1 MMDRLATPKFMSF
14 PLRIG
19 STGADTS
26 GRAAH
31 VREQIEQV
39 LFTGPGERVF
49 RPEFGAGVRALVFE
63 PNREALWQLTRK
75 RLLASLTSALIGEV
89 DPKTITVDVTGESE
103 QLRVVIA
110 YALATIGHKERQEF
124 LVSSGS

>member
-1 MMDRLATPKFMSF
+1 MDRLANTAFMSF
-14 PLRIG
+14 PLRVG
-19 STGADTS
+19 SAGADTS
-26 GRAAH
+26 RRAAH

-49 RPEFGAGVRALVFE
+49 RPEFGAGMSSLVFE

-75 RLLASLTSALIGEV
+75 RLIGSLASALEGEV
-89 DPKTITVDVTGESE
+89 DPKTITVDVTGENE

-110 YALATIGHKERQEF
+110 YALTAIGHKERQEF
-124 LVSSGS
+124 LVGSGS